1 MKKKRKICIVVNSR
15 ANYARIKSVLYH
27 AKKSKKIELQIVI
40 GASALLD
47 RYGDL
52 NRILKKLYNTN
63 FFETVSI
70 KLSNEI
76 LIIKVMENPIVQNIS
91 YEGKTE

>member
-1 MKKKRKICIVVNSR
+1 MKKKKICIVVNSR

-52 NRILKKLYNTN
+52 NRILRKDGFKVSRSLYHCRRFRNKHN
-63 FFETVSI
+63 G
-70 KLSNEI
+70 K
-76 LIIKVMENPIVQNIS
+76 IS
-91 YEGKTE
+91 WTWYH